1 MGVRRSSPVLVGR
14 EAELR
19 ALEAAVAAR
28 AERPVVLLGGEAGV
42 GKSRL
47 VLELRAR
54 ATAGGATVAVG
65 SCVQLGAD
73 VLPYAPFVESLAR
86 LVEALGDGADEL
98 LGPAR
103 PDLATLLPD
112 LESRPE
118 KSRDGGGSRGRMYEA
133 VRGLLDRAPEPLV
146 LVLEDVHWA
155 DRSTLEL
162 LAYLAR
168 RLRHGRTLLLATY
181 RTDEL
186 HRRHPLL
193 PVLAELERGGRATR
207 IELARLDRAGVARIV
222 REIRGEAVPAALV
235 EAIAGRSEGN
245 PFLVEELLAAEAGP
259 TTLIPATL
267 KDLLLAR
274 VGSIEA
280 PTRRA
285 LGIVAAVG
293 RPVEAELVEAVWD
306 GAAADLDGALR
317 DAIDRALLIVEPAGR
332 KLAFRHALLAEAIDD
347 DLLPGERVRLHATL
361 ARILAERPDLASP
374 TPAGAAGE
382 LAHHLLAARDLPAAF
397 DAAVRAAAAAATA
410 RAYPEARELYERAL
424 ELFEQVPE
432 APARA
437 GIDRAGLLDQAA
449 EASFHAGDA
458 ARAVALGRLA
468 VGECEGAG
476 DPTRAGYHLVRLIEW
491 TEETG
496 DSGALSEIAERAL
509 ALVPEEPSSPERA
522 FALLGRAA
530 ALLHQSR
537 NRDQVKAA
545 AEAAR
550 VAAACGASGYE
561 AIARSIRGT
570 GLVGLGRD
578 EEAIEEVERAAVLAA
593 TSGGTEEVVIV
604 SCNRLVVYGFSGH
617 LERLGGVL
625 AEARRALDR
634 EGSLVLTEPYL
645 DLWEAVIHEWQG
657 RRAEA
662 EVLLSEHIGRGAAGP
677 TTRSELLSFRGVLR
691 VRCGLLGEGEDDL
704 RAALGLGPAV
714 FAETAAEAFGSLAEA
729 ALVRGDL
736 AGALDLVDEGL
747 AGLDPTDDVSRR
759 AHLHALGL
767 RVAADMAERSRARR
781 ERELAAVAST
791 TASRHRERLQAA
803 LDGRLVE
810 EGGANDLVRAMGAWG
825 LAEASR
831 CAGGPDP
838 GLWAVAAAALAA
850 VGGTHLAAYCRF
862 REAEAALA
870 GPGDRARAERALREA
885 RTWVVMVGA
894 EPLRRDVDAFARRA
908 RLDLAATETTPDAP
922 PSGGSAASAP
932 GTDPYGLSPRER
944 EVLAFLVDGRTN
956 REIGAAL
963 FISDKT
969 ASVHVSHILDK
980 LGVTSRGAA
989 AALAAR
995 GGFVDTPGE

>member
-1 MGVRRSSPVLVGR
+1 MGARRSSPVLVGR
-14 EAELR
+14 EADLR
-19 ALEAAVAAR
+19 ALEEAVAAR

-47 VLELRAR
+47 VGELATR
-54 ATAGGATVAVG
+54 ATAGGASVAVG
-65 SCVQLGAD
+65 SCVELGAD
-73 VLPYAPFVESLAR
+73 LLPYAPFVESLAR

-103 PDLATLLPD
+103 ADLATLLPD
-112 LESRPE
+112 LEPRTE

-133 VRGLLDRAPEPLV
+133 VRGLLDRAPEPLI
-146 LVLEDVHWA
+146 LVLEDIHWA

-162 LAYLAR
+162 LSYLAR
-168 RLRHGRTLLLATY
+168 RLRHGRTALVATY

-193 PVLAELERGGRATR
+193 PVLAELQRSGRAAR
-207 IELARLDRAGVARIV
+207 IQLGRLDRAEVARLV
-222 REIRGEAVPAALV
+222 REIRGEAAPAALL

-259 TTLIPATL
+259 ATSLPATL

-274 VGSIEA
+274 VGTVEA

-285 LGIVAAVG
+285 LGIVAAAG
-293 RPVEAELVEAVWD
+293 RPVDAELVEAAWD
-306 GAAADLDGALR
+306 GPAADLDGALR

-332 KLAFRHALLAEAIDD
+332 RLAFRHALLAEAIDD
-347 DLLPGERVRLHATL
+347 DLLPGERVRLHTTL
-361 ARILAERPDLASP
+361 ARILVERPDLASP
-374 TPAGAAGE
+374 TPAGAAAE
-382 LAHHLLAARDLPAAF
+382 LAHHLLAARDLPAALQ
-397 DAAVRAAAAAATA
+397 ATVRAADAAGAA
-410 RAYPEARELYERAL
+410 RAYPEARDLYERAL

-437 GIDRAGLLDQAA
+437 GIDRAGLLDRAA
-449 EASFHAGDA
+449 EASFHAGDV

-468 VGECEGAG
+468 VAESEDAG
-476 DPTRAGYHLVRLIEW
+476 DPAGVGYLLVRLIEW

-496 DSGALSEIAERAL
+496 DFGALTVLAERTL
-509 ALVPEEPSSPERA
+509 ALVPEEPPSPERA
-522 FALLGRAA
+522 FALIGRAS
-530 ALLHQSR
+530 ALMHQSR
-537 NRDQVKAA
+537 NRDHARAA

-550 VAAACGASGYE
+550 VAAACGATGYE
-561 AIARSIRGT
+561 AIARSMRGT

-578 EEAIEEVERAAVLAA
+578 DEAIEEVERAAALAA
-593 TSGGTEEVVIV
+593 VSGGTEEVVIV
-604 SCNRLVVYGFSGH
+604 SCNRVAVYGLPGH
-617 LERLGGVL
+617 LDRVGGVL

-645 DLWEAVIHEWQG
+645 DLWEAVIGEWQG
-657 RRAEA
+657 RWAEA
-662 EVLLSEHIGRGAAGP
+662 EALLSEHIGRSAAGP
-677 TTRSELLSFRGVLR
+677 TTRSELLSFRGVMR
-691 VRCGLLGEGEDDL
+691 VRRGLLEEGEDDA
-704 RAALGLGPAV
+704 RAALRFGPAV

-729 ALVRGDL
+729 ALIRGDPV
-736 AGALDLVDEGL
+736 AALDLVDEGL
-747 AGLDPTDDVSRR
+747 AGLEPTDDVSRR

-791 TASRHRERLQAA
+791 AASRHRERLQAA

-810 EGGANDLVRAMGAWG
+810 EGSANDLVRALGAWG

-831 CAGGPDP
+831 CAGEPDP
-838 GLWAVAAAALAA
+838 DLWAVAAAALPA
-850 VGGTHLAAYCRF
+850 VGEAHVAAYCRF

-870 GPGDRARAERALREA
+870 GPGDRPRAEGALREA
-885 RTWVVMVGA
+885 RAWAVMVGA
-894 EPLRRDVDAFARRA
+894 KPLRSDVDALARRA
-908 RLDLAATETTPDAP
+908 RLDLAVAEPAPDAV
-922 PSGGSAASAP
+922 STEDTLAP
-932 GTDPYGLSPRER
+932 RAREPYGLSPREL
-944 EVLAFLVDGRTN
+944 EVLALLVDGRTN
-956 REIGAAL
+956 REIGETL
-963 FISDKT
+963 FISEKT
-969 ASVHVSHILDK
+969 ASVHVTHILDK

-995 GGFVDTPGE
+995 GGLVVLPGP